1 MFDNIAFSMVIGLVV
16 IYLLYSL
23 LTTIVGEILAGWMQ
37 IRALMLRTAIERML
51 NDGYYET
58 AEAQGEIEPPGFWT
72 NLFMLDRPEFKSSV
86 AGKFYDYPS
95 IKYLS
100 RTEAEKPGLFKHT
113 YPSYISSETFAL
125 TVINMLA
132 EKGIGKTKIEQV
144 AFALK
149 VNSLHIQPETLKH
162 IGLLL
167 DDASQD
173 FDAFKAGL
181 MRWFEET
188 MDRTTGWYKKRFS
201 RILFW
206 LGFVIAMT
214 YNVDSIRIGK
224 ILAND
229 KEARAQLVNMGVELT
244 KDSSRYKDF
253 VKGPADSVRPKAV
266 LDSGYTKITK
276 DISNANLILGL
287 GWSLDTLT
295 NEGTYDIERKKDS
308 ASFHGADSAGKL
320 FQGNLTRQATLEGGL
335 ASQRKGVDSIQRQV
349 NFWNAVLLNIRA
361 FSSGHADSV
370 VVKDSIFRLQ
380 GERNDIARQFF
391 LDSILLSA
399 TIDTVD
405 ACRAYL
411 NGLAEGNFYSIRA
424 VHTGGATVTI
434 SGRVHYAWWE
444 RALYFLVH
452 ITPAKSSFWGILIT
466 ALMLSLGAPFWFGVL
481 NKLVSLRSAGV
492 KPEEKKKIPG
502 LSTTNVVTPP
512 VGLGNLIAAPA
523 KPSTPD
529 ADLAEQT
536 LDAFTEKIAQEQG
549 IVVVALDGN
558 PPRISVMVQTQ
569 AILSFLQAKYGT
581 SFSLPAKPSLSIVY
595 ALAKPNT
602 THAAVA
608 GGGIANKN
616 LPKNQGTLGALL
628 TRTDSTQTFILSCW
642 HVMKDDHQLANAII
656 EKHILD
662 IMAGGKP
669 VIAEVE
675 DGFFSA
681 DAGIDV
687 GIAACTDVVTANTSV
702 VIKTQHRPVDAFDSF
717 NGTPVEL
724 FGFAS
729 KKQKGTIFH
738 HKANVRITY
747 PGQIDYLVKDVFT
760 ITFKDPATGNAK
772 SPTTGGDSGAVVVD
786 GNGAP
791 LGMIIGG
798 NDVFSYAIKFTNIFA
813 SKLHSFSHYSF
824 KI

>member
-1 MFDNIAFSMVIGLVV
+1 MFDNIAFSVVIGLVV

-58 AEAQGEIEPPGFWT
+58 AEAQGEIQPPGFWMS
-72 NLFMLDRPEFKSSV
+72 LFMLERPEFKASV

-144 AFALK
+144 AFALN

-167 DDASQD
+167 DDASLD

-253 VKGPADSVRPKAV
+253 VKGSADSVRPKAV

-295 NEGTYDIERKKDS
+295 NEDTYDFDQKKDS
-308 ASFHGADSAGKL
+308 GNFHLADSAGNL
-320 FQGNLTRQATLEGGL
+320 FQRNLIRQDTLESRL
-335 ASQRKGVDSIQRQV
+335 AVHRKRVDSIQRQV
-349 NFWNAVLLNIRA
+349 NYWSAVLLNIRA
-361 FSSGHADSV
+361 FPSARADSV
-370 VVKDSIFRLQ
+370 GVKDSISRLQ

-405 ACRAYL
+405 ACRVYL
-411 NGLAEGNFYSIRA
+411 NRLAEGEFYSIRA
-424 VHTGGATVTI
+424 VHTDGGTVTI
-434 SGRVHYAWWE
+434 SGRE
-444 RALYFLVH
+444 RRSWLEKVWYFLVH
-452 ITPAKSSFWGILIT
+452 ITPVKSSFWGILIT

-502 LSTTNVVTPP
+502 LSSTNAVTPP
-512 VGLGNLIAAPA
+512 VGLSNLMAASA
-523 KPSTPD
+523 KASTPE

-549 IVVVALDGN
+549 IVVVALEGD
-558 PPRISVMVQTQ
+558 PPHISVMVQTQ
-569 AILSFLQAKYGT
+569 AILNFLQAKYKT

-602 THAAVA
+602 THGAVA

-616 LPKNQGTLGALL
+616 LPNNQGTLGALL
-628 TRTDSTQTFILSCW
+628 TRTDSAKTFILSCW

-656 EKHILD
+656 EKDILD

-687 GIAACTDVVTANTSV
+687 GIAACTDVVTANASV